1 MYGPIYYGEM
11 AEDKKSL
18 LIENNIRGIIQNL
31 IEQEKISEE
40 VIEGIKS
47 SKNKSLKVMLASSLS
62 EGTIRLGIKRQTR
75 KKKL

>member
-1 MYGPIYYGEM
+1 M

-31 IEQEKISEE
+31 IEQEKISGE

-47 SKNKSLKVMLASSLS
+47 SQNKSLNVVLAPEVT
-62 EGTIRLGIKRQTR
+62 EGSIRLGLTRQKRR
-75 KKKL
+75 KDLKGK